1 MAWILRLPMDEGKA
15 ACAVEQSEFAHLT
28 ENHRIII
35 EPGYTGGV
43 VVVVVVVQILFSSS
57 WRDRSLT
64 SQDDLLLV
72 LLRNLY
78 DGCCPMRIWS
88 LQIRISN
95 GGHHTLSHPKFE
107 ELEGYLLVSHAP
119 VLDQLYCIKPRT
131 VRTVVAPLSIM
142 FFSRV

>member
-1 MAWILRLPMDEGKA
+1 MAWILHLQMDEGKA

-28 ENHRIII
+28 ENDRIII

-43 VVVVVVVQILFSSS
+43 VVVVVEFLFSSG
-57 WRDRSLT
+57 WRDRSPT

-95 GGHHTLSHPKFE
+95 GGQHTRSHP
-107 ELEGYLLVSHAP
+107 
-119 VLDQLYCIKPRT
+119 
-131 VRTVVAPLSIM
+131 
-142 FFSRV
+142 